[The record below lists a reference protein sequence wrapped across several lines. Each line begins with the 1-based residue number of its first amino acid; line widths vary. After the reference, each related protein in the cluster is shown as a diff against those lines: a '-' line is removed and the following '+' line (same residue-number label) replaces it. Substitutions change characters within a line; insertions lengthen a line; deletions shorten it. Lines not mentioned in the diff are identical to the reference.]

1 MINSISL
8 KNFRSY
14 KDTFIEF
21 DSGVNVIIGENDSGK
36 TNLLRAINLVINNR
50 PSGEDF
56 RSDWGGDTDVA
67 IDIGNKLVSRA
78 RTDKENMYVLTHADE
93 KEDIFKAFGKGVPEI
108 IKQHLNMSPVNIAFQ
123 LEGPFL
129 LGMSASDV
137 AKHYNNAVN
146 LDIID
151 RAISNIANI
160 LRKER
165 AALTVEKETERKKN
179 EELKE
184 YDWLPDAEESVI
196 KLERLQLSIN
206 RVRNDWSMLA
216 SLINKLEEFEE
227 ANQNLSEI
235 TRHEIAVNILMNKRE
250 EIDEQKN
257 DHNKLAILIEDIKSL
272 TNQDEE
278 LKEIIQYQNKVDALI
293 KREKKIKEDAQSKDE
308 LENYINQWKYYLKI
322 EKQYENIIK
331 YTDSTKAL
339 LVLDSEIEKDITLYN
354 SLQELLSKWQL
365 LSQKYEDTG
374 TELKNLEIEF
384 KDALPERCPIF
395 DVSCKHM
402 KEAKNT

>member
-1 MINSISL
+1 MVKSISL

-21 DSGVNVIIGENDSGK
+21 DPGVNVIIGENDSGK
-36 TNLLRAINLVINNR
+36 TNLLRAINLVVNNR

-67 IDIGNKLVSRA
+67 IDIGNKLVSRV
-78 RTDKENMYVLTHADE
+78 RTDKENMYVLTHANGN
-93 KEDIFKAFGKGVPEI
+93 EDIFKAFGKGVPEI
-108 IKQHLNMSPVNIAFQ
+108 IKQHLNMSLVNIAFQ

-151 RAISNIANI
+151 RAISNIAST

-165 AALTVEKETERKKN
+165 AALQVEKETERKKN

-184 YDWLPDAEESVI
+184 YDWLSGAEESVI

-206 RVRNDWSMLA
+206 KVRNNWSMLA
-216 SLINKLEEFEE
+216 SLINELEEFEE
-227 ANQNLSEI
+227 ANQDLSEI
-235 TRHEIAVNILMNKRE
+235 TRHEIVLKALIIKKETIEIWKTEYAELSTLIVN
-250 EIDEQKN
+250 
-257 DHNKLAILIEDIKSL
+257 IKSL
-272 TNQDEE
+272 TNQDKK
-278 LKEIIQYQNKVDALI
+278 LKEIIQYQDEVNALI
-293 KREKKIKEDAQSKDE
+293 KKKRQIKEDAQAKDE
-308 LENYINQWKYYLKI
+308 LENYIDQWKYYLKA

-331 YTDSTKAL
+331 YTDMTKAL
-339 LVLDSEIEKDITLYN
+339 LVLDGEIEKDISMYN
-354 SLQELLSKWQL
+354 SLQELLSERQSL
-365 LSQKYEDTG
+365 NQEYEDTG
-374 TELKNLEIEF
+374 NELRDL
-384 KDALPERCPIF
+384 
-395 DVSCKHM
+395 
-402 KEAKNT
+402 EAKFAELMPTVCPLCEQEIK

>member
-14 KDTFIEF
+14 KDSFIEF
-21 DSGVNVIIGENDSGK
+21 SPNVNVIIGENDSGK
-36 TNLLRAINLVINNR
+36 TNLLRAINLIVNNR

-67 IDIGNKLVSRA
+67 IDIGNKLVSRV
-78 RTDKENMYVLTHADE
+78 RTDKENMYVLTHANGD
-93 KEDIFKAFGKGVPEI
+93 EDIFKAFGKGVPEI

-129 LGMSASDV
+129 LGMSASDI

-151 RAISNIANI
+151 RTISNIAST

-165 AALTVEKETERKKN
+165 SALQIEKETEKKKN

-184 YDWLPDAEESVI
+184 YDWLPEAEESVI
-196 KLERLQLSIN
+196 KLEKLQLSIN
-206 RVRNDWSMLA
+206 RIRNDWSGLA

-235 TRHEIAVNILMNKRE
+235 TRHEIAVNILMGKRE
-250 EIDEQKN
+250 KIDEQKN
-257 DHNKLAILIEDIKSL
+257 DHNELAILIEDIKL
-272 TNQDEE
+272 LVNQDEE
-278 LKEIIQYQNKVDALI
+278 LKEIIQHQNEVTLLI
-293 KREKKIKEDAQSKDE
+293 EKA
-308 LENYINQWKYYLKI
+308 NQIDKI
-322 EKQYENIIK
+322 EENITELKFQTSNLKQYLNTKKQYENIIK
-331 YTDSTKAL
+331 YADMTKAL
-339 LVLDSEIEKDITLYN
+339 LVLDREIEKDISMYN
-354 SLQELLSKWQL
+354 SLQELLSKRQSL
-365 LSQKYEDTG
+365 NQEYKDTG
-374 TELKNLEIEF
+374 TELKGLEVEF